1 MNSGVG
7 VNPERPAAVDLR
19 GVSFRYGQVRAVDG
33 LNLTIRPGEVVALL
47 GPNGAGKS
55 TTINLMLGVLA
66 PDTGTVRISGTAPAQ
81 AIRQGRLGAM
91 PQDGGLVPRTTVAE
105 LVRFLHGLYPDPMP
119 VAEVLATAGLT
130 DLAGR
135 TVERLSGGQAQRLR
149 FAMALVGYPDLL
161 VLDEPTAALD
171 VASRREFWAA
181 MRGYARSNRTIVFS
195 THYLEEADDNADRI
209 VVIAGGRKIADGT
222 SDEIKKVVAGRTVSF
237 DLTGTSAGL
246 DRLPGVVAVEIRGDR
261 AHLSTTDS
269 DATVV
274 ALASAGLVRDLEV
287 VGAGLEEAFMTLT
300 GGQG

>member
-1 MNSGVG
+1 MNH
-7 VNPERPAAVDLR
+7 ERPAAIDLR

-33 LNLTIRPGEVVALL
+33 LTLTIRPGEVVALL

-66 PDTGTVRISGTAPAQ
+66 PDAGTVQVAGHSPAQ
-81 AIRQGRLGAM
+81 AVASGQVGAM
-91 PQDGGLVPRTTVAE
+91 PQEGGLVPRTTVAE
-105 LVRFLHGLYPDPMP
+105 LVRFLHSLYPDPMP

-149 FAMALVGYPDLL
+149 FAMALVGRPDLL

-181 MRGYARSNRTIVFS
+181 MRGYARTNRTVVFS

-209 VVIAGGRKIADGT
+209 VVIAGGRTIADGT

-274 ALASAGLVRDLEV
+274 ALAGAGLVRDLEV

-300 GGQG
+300 GSAR

>member
-1 MNSGVG
+1 MNH
-7 VNPERPAAVDLR
+7 ELAVDLR
-19 GVSFRYGQVRAVDG
+19 GVSFRYGQIRAVDG
-33 LNLTIRPGEVVALL
+33 LTLTIRPGEVVALL

-66 PDTGTVRISGTAPAQ
+66 PDAGTVRIGGTAPAQ
-81 AIRQGRLGAM
+81 AIKQGRIGAM
-91 PQDGGLVPRTTVAE
+91 PQEGGLVPRTTVAE
-105 LVRFLHGLYPDPMP
+105 LIRFLHRLYPDPMP
-119 VAEVLATAGLT
+119 VAEVLAIAGLT

-149 FAMALVGYPDLL
+149 FAMALVGHPDLL

-209 VVIAGGRKIADGT
+209 VVIAGGRTIADGT

-237 DLTGTSAGL
+237 DLIGTSAGL
-246 DRLPGVVAVEIRGDR
+246 DRLPGVIAVEIRGDR

-274 ALASAGLVRDLEV
+274 ALAGAGLVRDLEV

-300 GGQG
+300 GGRR

>member
-1 MNSGVG
+1 MNH
-7 VNPERPAAVDLR
+7 EQPAAVDLR
-19 GVSFRYGQVRAVDG
+19 GVSFRYAQIRAVDG
-33 LNLTIRPGEVVALL
+33 LTLTIRPGEVVALL

-66 PDTGTVRISGTAPAQ
+66 PDTGTVRISGMAPAQ
-81 AIRQGRLGAM
+81 AIKQGRIGAM
-91 PQDGGLVPRTTVAE
+91 PQEGGLVPRTSVAE
-105 LVRFLHGLYPDPMP
+105 LIRFLHGLYPDPMP
-119 VAEVLATAGLT
+119 VAEVLAIAGLT

-149 FAMALVGYPDLL
+149 FAMALVGHPDLL

-209 VVIAGGRKIADGT
+209 VVIAGGRTIADGT

-274 ALASAGLVRDLEV
+274 ALAGAGLVRDLEV

-300 GGQG
+300 GGAR

>member
-1 MNSGVG
+1 M
-7 VNPERPAAVDLR
+7 NPELPTAVDLR
-19 GVSFRYGQVRAVDG
+19 GVSFRYGQIRAVDR
-33 LNLTIRPGEVVALL
+33 LTLTIRPGEVVALL

-66 PDTGTVRISGTAPAQ
+66 PDAGTVRISGVAPAQ
-81 AIRQGRLGAM
+81 AVRQGRIGAM
-91 PQDGGLVPRTTVAE
+91 PQEGGLVPRTTVAE

-119 VAEVLATAGLT
+119 VAEVLAIAGLT

-149 FAMALVGYPDLL
+149 FAMALVGHSDLL

-209 VVIAGGRKIADGT
+209 VVIAGGRTIADGT

-274 ALASAGLVRDLEV
+274 ALAGAGLVRDLEV

-300 GGQG
+300 GGAR

>member
-1 MNSGVG
+1 MNHE
-7 VNPERPAAVDLR
+7 PPAAVDLR

-55 TTINLMLGVLA
+55 TTINLTLGVLA
-66 PDTGTVRISGTAPAQ
+66 PDAGTIRIAGRSPAQ
-81 AIRQGRLGAM
+81 AVASGRIGAM
-91 PQDGGLVPRTTVAE
+91 PQEGGLVPRTTVAE

-119 VAEVLATAGLT
+119 VADVLAAAGLT

-149 FAMALVGYPDLL
+149 FAMALVGHPGLL

-209 VVIAGGRKIADGT
+209 VVIAGGRTIADGT
-222 SDEIKKVVAGRTVSF
+222 GDEIKKVVAGRTVSF

-300 GGQG
+300 GGQR

>member
-1 MNSGVG
+1 MNH
-7 VNPERPAAVDLR
+7 ERPAAVELR
-19 GVSFRYGQVRAVDG
+19 GVSFGYGQVRAVDG
-33 LNLTIRPGEVVALL
+33 LTLTIRAGEVVALL

-55 TTINLMLGVLA
+55 TTINLILGVLK
-66 PDTGTVRISGTAPAQ
+66 PDTGTVQVAGRTPAQ
-81 AIRQGRLGAM
+81 AVASGRIGAM
-91 PQDGGLVPRTTVAE
+91 PQEGGLVPRTTVAE

-149 FAMALVGYPDLL
+149 FAMALVGHPDLL
-161 VLDEPTAALD
+161 VLDEPTVALD
-171 VASRREFWAA
+171 VAARREFWAA

-209 VVIAGGRKIADGT
+209 VVVAGGRTIADGT

-274 ALASAGLVRDLEV
+274 ALADAGLVRDLEV

-300 GGQG
+300 GGVR

>member
-1 MNSGVG
+1 M
-7 VNPERPAAVDLR
+7 NPELPAAVDLR
-19 GVSFRYGQVRAVDG
+19 GVSFRYGRIRAVDG
-33 LNLTIRPGEVVALL
+33 LTLTIRPGEVVALL

-81 AIRQGRLGAM
+81 AIRQGRIGAM
-91 PQDGGLVPRTTVAE
+91 PQEGGLVPRTTVAE
-105 LVRFLHGLYPDPMP
+105 LIRFLHGLYPDPMP
-119 VAEVLATAGLT
+119 VAEVLAIAGLA

-149 FAMALVGYPDLL
+149 FAMALVGHPDLL

-209 VVIAGGRKIADGT
+209 VVIAGGRAIADGT

-274 ALASAGLVRDLEV
+274 ALAGAGLVRDLEV

-300 GGQG
+300 GGTR

>member
-1 MNSGVG
+1 MNHE
-7 VNPERPAAVDLR
+7 PPAAVDLR

-55 TTINLMLGVLA
+55 TTINLTLGVLA
-66 PDTGTVRISGTAPAQ
+66 PDAGTIRIAGRSPAQ
-81 AIRQGRLGAM
+81 AVASGRIGAM
-91 PQDGGLVPRTTVAE
+91 PQEGGLVPRTTVAE

-119 VAEVLATAGLT
+119 VADVLATAGLT

-149 FAMALVGYPDLL
+149 FAMALVGHPDLL

-171 VASRREFWAA
+171 VASRREFWVA

-209 VVIAGGRKIADGT
+209 VVIAGGRIIADGT
-222 SDEIKKVVAGRTVSF
+222 SEEIKKVVAGRTVSF
-237 DLTGTSAGL
+237 DLTGSSAGL

-300 GGQG
+300 GGER

>member
-1 MNSGVG
+1 MNSVVG
-7 VNPERPAAVDLR
+7 VNPEPPAAVDLR

-47 GPNGAGKS
+47 GPKGAGKS

-66 PDTGTVRISGTAPAQ
+66 PDAGTVRISGMAPAQ
-81 AIRQGRLGAM
+81 AIKQGRIGAM
-91 PQDGGLVPRTTVAE
+91 PQEGGLVPRTTVAE

-119 VAEVLATAGLT
+119 VADVLATAGLT

-149 FAMALVGYPDLL
+149 FAMALVGHPDLL

-209 VVIAGGRKIADGT
+209 VVIAGGRIIADGT
-222 SDEIKKVVAGRTVSF
+222 SEVIKKVVAGRTVSF

-300 GGQG
+300 GGRR

>member
-81 AIRQGRLGAM
+81 AIRQGRIGAM

-261 AHLSTTDS
+261 ARLSTTDS

-300 GGQG
+300 GGQR